1 MVVVES
7 PKPEGKFSR
16 PMVYLTRIESVF
28 MERQRLAIIGAGP
41 IGIEAALAGCE
52 RGYDVRVYER
62 GTVGDNV
69 KRWRHVR
76 LFSSFELNHSERGV
90 RLLKAEGGTL
100 PELGD
105 YLTGGEH
112 FERYLGALAHT
123 VLLSGC
129 IHERTRVV
137 SVGRD
142 GIGKGDLIGGPR
154 DRHPFRLLLEC
165 AGGEEE
171 IVETDVVL
179 DCSGTY
185 GNHNWMGNG
194 NVPALGERKLEGHI
208 DYEIRNLSASDRTE
222 FEGKRVLLV
231 GGGHSAA
238 TALDGLRTLAG
249 TTVYWVVRK
258 AKPLDVIANDPLPE
272 RKRLSQ
278 LARELAA
285 GANPRVRFYGG
296 HTIERIQRQGT
307 GFEVELRLARSV
319 EVVEVDRVLAHV
331 GYHPDNS
338 LYRELQVHECYASL
352 APMNLAAAL
361 LGESSEDCLVQTSKG
376 AEVLKNPDPNF
387 FILGAKSYGKGSNF
401 LIHIGLQQVEEV
413 FGLLDS
419 RREDERA
426 S

>member
-1 MVVVES
+1 
-7 PKPEGKFSR
+7 
-16 PMVYLTRIESVF
+16 

-41 IGIEAALAGCE
+41 IGIEAALAGRE
-52 RGYDVRVYER
+52 RGYDVSVYER
-62 GTVGDNV
+62 GTVGDNLR
-69 KRWRHVR
+69 RWGHVR
-76 LFSSFELNHSERGV
+76 LFSSFELNHSERGA

-112 FERYLGALAHT
+112 LERYLQSLADT
-123 VLLSGC
+123 AFLSGC

-137 SVGRD
+137 TVGRD

-154 DRHPFRLLLEC
+154 DRHPFRLLLERD
-165 AGGEEE
+165 GGEEE
-171 IVETDVVL
+171 IVETDTVL

-194 NVPALGERKLEGHI
+194 NVPAVGERKLEGYI
-208 DYEIRNLSASDRTE
+208 DYELRDLAARDRGG

-238 TALDGLRTLAG
+238 TALDGLRALAG
-249 TTVYWVVRK
+249 TTVYWVARK
-258 AKPLDVIANDPLPE
+258 GEPLDVIAGDPLPE

-285 GANPRVRFYGG
+285 GANSAIRFYGG
-296 HTIERIQRQGT
+296 HTIERIMRRGA
-307 GFEVELRLARSV
+307 GFEVELRSAGAV
-319 EVVEVDRVLAHV
+319 ELVEVDRVLAHV
-331 GYHPDNS
+331 GYRPDNS

-361 LGESSEDCLVQTSKG
+361 LGESSADCLVQTPKG
-376 AEVLKNPDPNF
+376 AEVLKNPEPDF

-401 LIHIGLQQVEEV
+401 LIRIGLQQVEAV
-413 FGLLDS
+413 FGLLGAR
-419 RREDERA
+419 RREERA